1 MKTFAIA
8 LLVAALAVPAANAAT
23 VWDET
28 VNGDLSSSEA
38 APTPIALAIGSNVL
52 AGTINGLPLDRD
64 YITFTVPSGF
74 ILTQMNLATFT
85 PNNLAFSALNT
96 GSTSYVPS
104 GATNGL
110 FLSGIHITSADIG
123 FNLLTFFDTRN
134 VTTNSLPSPGLGAG
148 TYCWMIQQTN
158 PIVQTWKVDLI
169 LQGVV
174 ATEPTT
180 WGKVK
185 SLYR

>member
-1 MKTFAIA
+1 MKILAIA

-23 VWDET
+23 VWDEGI
-28 VNGDLSSSEA
+28 NGDLSSSEA
-38 APTPIALAIGSNVL
+38 APTSIALAVGSNVL
-52 AGTINGLPLDRD
+52 AGTINGFPLDRD
-64 YITFTVPSGF
+64 YITFTIPAGFVLSG
-74 ILTQMNLATFT
+74 MNLVVFT
-85 PNNLAFSALNT
+85 PDNLAFSAFNT
-96 GSTSYVPS
+96 GSTSFIPT

-110 FLSGIHITSADIG
+110 FLSGIHITSADVG

-134 VTTNSLPSPGLGAG
+134 VTTNSLASPSLGAG
-148 TYCWMIQQTN
+148 TYCWMIQQTS
-158 PIVQTWKVDLI
+158 PIVQTWRVDMI

-174 ATEPTT
+174 ATEPST